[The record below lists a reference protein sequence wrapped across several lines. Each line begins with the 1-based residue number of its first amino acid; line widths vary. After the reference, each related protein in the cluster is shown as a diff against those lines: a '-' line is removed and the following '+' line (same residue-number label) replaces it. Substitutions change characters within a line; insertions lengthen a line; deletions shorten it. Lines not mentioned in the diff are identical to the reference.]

1 MYAVKVSLSSS
12 DAVLPL
18 ALMSLLAPTMSELHA
33 ISEHVHSGI
42 EAADSYAVAAFVR
55 DRVTRFSE
63 LLDTIPKVAWDG
75 KFVYDADE
83 QENLRLEEN
92 VRNSAE
98 RFQVFINII
107 ENDAVLIRAV
117 ARQFAPD
124 ALDRF
129 ELSAAAAIAHL
140 QDFRSFLLLCL
151 EEDDPSVEAKFA
163 LPDFGDMPP
172 AGSVSFDF

>member
-18 ALMSLLAPTMSELHA
+18 ALMSLLAPTISELHA
-33 ISEHVHSGI
+33 ISEYVHSGI
-42 EAADSYAVAAFVR
+42 DAADSHALVGFVR
-55 DRVTRFSE
+55 DRVVRFSD
-63 LLDTIPKVAWDG
+63 LLDTIPRAAWDS

-83 QENLRLEEN
+83 AENLRLMEN
-92 VRNSAE
+92 IRYSAE
-98 RFQVFINII
+98 RFQTFIHII

-129 ELSAAAAIAHL
+129 ELSAAAALAHL

-151 EEDDPSVEAKFA
+151 EDDDPSIEAKFA